1 MTYAIPVRAGFLAP
15 RRAEHVMRFLRRTS
29 VGFAVLAGAAC
40 GAAPAP
46 ESPIG
51 ASPAVA
57 QDIGD
62 GWHESLEIPG
72 ARPLPPTGYG
82 TLTQDAIT
90 IPLETQDGNLFI
102 KATPLTE
109 WVIRLTAPDT
119 YLRLNGYKVARGKD
133 IRDKARRRGERGWP
147 LVMFVSYYTRAVEST
162 YEPYDLQIRAQNIVF
177 RPFDIIPVTPDF
189 NRERLRQQ
197 ESQIALYLFESD
209 IDLDLPIVVEYAGR
223 QSPRWSGIRSVLDRE
238 LVKVNTR
245 FVPETP

>member
-1 MTYAIPVRAGFLAP
+1 
-15 RRAEHVMRFLRRTS
+15 MRFLRRTS
-29 VGFAVLAGAAC
+29 VCFAVLVGAAC
-40 GAAPAP
+40 SGAPAP
-46 ESPIG
+46 ESPVG
-51 ASPAVA
+51 VSPAVA

-82 TLTQDAIT
+82 TLSQDNIT
-90 IPLETQDGNLFI
+90 IPIEVPEGNLFI

-119 YLRLNGYKVARGKD
+119 YRRLNGYKVVNGKK
-133 IRDKARRRGERGWP
+133 IRDTARRYGERGWP
-147 LVMFVSYYTRAVEST
+147 LVLFVSFYTRSVEST
-162 YEPYDLQIRAQNIVF
+162 YEPHDLQIRAQNVVS

-209 IDLDLPIVVEYAGR
+209 IDLDLPMVVEYAGT
-223 QSPRWSGIRSVLDRE
+223 QSARWTGIRSVLDRE
-238 LVKVNTR
+238 LVKVNSR
-245 FVPETP
+245 VVPETQ